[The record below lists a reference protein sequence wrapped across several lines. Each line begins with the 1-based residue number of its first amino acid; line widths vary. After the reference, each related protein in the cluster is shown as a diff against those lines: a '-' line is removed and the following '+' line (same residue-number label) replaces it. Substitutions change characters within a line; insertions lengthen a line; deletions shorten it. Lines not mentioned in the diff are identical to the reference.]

1 MASTKDDAIVVEGF
15 GEIGTKLTWYCD
27 PAGWPESK
35 LPSQSE
41 GRGGKWCVDGEGSL
55 VVEPPTK
62 KDFWRKTYY
71 QPVLCKDDG
80 PCLFATVASDEV
92 VTMQTSFT
100 LDPKK
105 QFDQAGLCVR
115 LDHEHWIKTGIECV
129 DGQPRLSCVVTNV
142 YSDWSTQSWPTST
155 LRIRLHRMGASYVVE
170 AQPLASGDDE
180 WAFIRICH
188 LSLESVVTAED
199 PLRSIG
205 CDEGAAAPAGH
216 VWMGVFACCPEEQAG
231 CTATFHEFSIVRGTS
246 FEHNADGNHDDD
258 DAAAL

>member
-1 MASTKDDAIVVEGF
+1 M
-15 GEIGTKLTWYCD
+15 
-27 PAGWPESK
+27 
-35 LPSQSE
+35 
-41 GRGGKWCVDGEGSL
+41 
-55 VVEPPTK
+55 
-62 KDFWRKTYY
+62 
-71 QPVLCKDDG
+71 
-80 PCLFATVASDEV
+80 
-92 VTMQTSFT
+92 
-100 LDPKK
+100 
-105 QFDQAGLCVR
+105 
-115 LDHEHWIKTGIECV
+115 
-129 DGQPRLSCVVTNV
+129 
-142 YSDWSTQSWPTST
+142 
-155 LRIRLHRMGASYVVE
+155 HRMGASYVVE